1 MMKNAWKWLGL
12 VLVAYTLIGGLFFPL
27 KTGITGVDKVR
38 ILSGETSTLGVDIYN
53 PSPNF
58 KPEMAV
64 LGGKNGFVA
73 THMQYNNNGLLTL
86 TFDARLGKDHSGGLN
101 DLYVKA
107 NGVWLAFPS
116 AVSIVKG
123 TTDTGSSNFTTIDVK
138 SNPDANKGFPN
149 RPILNESI
157 RNLLYHV
164 PMWFSMIFIL
174 FMAALN
180 AVKHLVSGKLEF
192 DLRSDAFVKTGI
204 VAGLLGCATG
214 SVWASVTW
222 DSWWPRDPKLN
233 GVAIGMLMYL
243 AYLLLRSSIK
253 DDYQRARISAVYNL
267 FVFPIFIS
275 LIVIMPKLGG
285 EGLHPGAGGTVGF
298 KQYDLDN
305 TLRMYFYPAVLGWIL
320 IYAWVAQLIYRINKL
335 ESDFQV

>member
-1 MMKNAWKWLGL
+1 
-12 VLVAYTLIGGLFFPL
+12 
-27 KTGITGVDKVR
+27 
-38 ILSGETSTLGVDIYN
+38 
-53 PSPNF
+53 
-58 KPEMAV
+58 
-64 LGGKNGFVA
+64 
-73 THMQYNNNGLLTL
+73 
-86 TFDARLGKDHSGGLN
+86 
-101 DLYVKA
+101 
-107 NGVWLAFPS
+107 
-116 AVSIVKG
+116 
-123 TTDTGSSNFTTIDVK
+123 
-138 SNPDANKGFPN
+138 
-149 RPILNESI
+149 
-157 RNLLYHV
+157 
-164 PMWFSMIFIL
+164 
-174 FMAALN
+174 
-180 AVKHLVSGKLEF
+180 
-192 DLRSDAFVKTGI
+192 LRSDAFVKTGI

-320 IYAWVAQLIYRINKL
+320 IYAWVAQLLYRTNKL